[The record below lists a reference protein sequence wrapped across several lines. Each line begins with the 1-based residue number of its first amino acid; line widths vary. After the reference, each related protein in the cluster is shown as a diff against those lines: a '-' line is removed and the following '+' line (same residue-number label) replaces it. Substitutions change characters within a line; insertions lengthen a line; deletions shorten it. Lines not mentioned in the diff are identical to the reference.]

1 MIKPIVEFTPSQ
13 KVGLEKLKKFLA
25 VPVTRDIN
33 SRVFVLTGMAGT
45 GKTTLIRYAFEKE
58 LQEDFNTIDKKD
70 VGKSMF
76 SLPNIMG
83 VTMSHKAKNVLS
95 QSIHICKTFASTF
108 GLKLI
113 YGENGEQ
120 IFIKLPKKEMETFPC
135 ELPLRAFVHDECS
148 MYDNSM
154 LTHALEDTNYSS
166 KIIFMGDA
174 GQLPPISSEGDND
187 SPVFTLDISD
197 DNKHELT
204 ERMRQTNENPILALS
219 DIVYAEIFGN
229 QNLSY
234 VLNCLKEDNVVGD
247 CGHTTLTYSQFLQ
260 DYKNSSEDYT
270 DTKVVA
276 YRRDRVLAFNEAIR
290 NYVHNKPDRL
300 FIDHEIIYM
309 NDTYTRSK
317 MAKKFGKDVKIVEY
331 VCYNSDEYKIKL
343 VTEGI
348 IDGIKCYILHIDTA
362 GHPHLLDNPDA
373 FIPVVMK
380 SSESDYNRRC
390 SNLAHFANTAEYK
403 DKSFKWKKFYE
414 FKNNFG
420 DVAYGYCYTGHK
432 IQGSGYKN
440 IYVDINDIVTVGPIS
455 DKRKLQAIYTAMTR
469 ATHLVKFLK
478 A

>member
-1 MIKPIVEFTPSQ
+1 MIKPITEFTPSQ
-13 KVGLEKLKKFLA
+13 KIGLEKLKKFLA
-25 VPVTRDIN
+25 IPITRDIN
-33 SRVFVLTGMAGT
+33 TRVFVLRGMAGT

-58 LQEDFNTIDKKD
+58 LLEDFNTIDKKD
-70 VGKSMF
+70 VGKTMF
-76 SLPNIMG
+76 NLPNVMG

-95 QSIHICKTFASTF
+95 NSIHICKTFAATF
-108 GLKLI
+108 GLKLV

-135 ELPLRAFVHDECS
+135 ELPLRAFIHDECS
-148 MYDNSM
+148 MYDHAM
-154 LTHALEDTNYSS
+154 LKHVLEDTNFSS
-166 KIIFMGDA
+166 KIVFMGDA
-174 GQLPPISSEGDND
+174 GQLPPINSEGDDD
-187 SPVFTLDISD
+187 SPVFSLGLLD

-219 DIVYAEIFGN
+219 DIVYGEIFGT
-229 QNLSY
+229 QNLDL
-234 VLNCLKEDNVVGD
+234 VLNCLKEDKVVGD
-247 CGHTTLTYSQFLQ
+247 TGHMTLSYNQFLN

-276 YRRDRVLAFNEAIR
+276 YRKKRVEAFNEAIR
-290 NYVHNKPDRL
+290 KHVHNNPDRM

-309 NDTYTRSK
+309 NDTYTRT
-317 MAKKFGKDVKIVEY
+317 MLAKKFGKDVKVTEY

-348 IDGIKCYILHIDTA
+348 IDTIKCYILHIDTA
-362 GHPHLLDNPDA
+362 GHPHLLDNPNA
-373 FIPVVMK
+373 FIPVPMQ
-380 SSESDYNRRC
+380 SSMPNYHKRC
-390 SNLAHFANTAEYK
+390 SDLSHFAKIADFK
-403 DKSFKWKKFYE
+403 DKAFKWKKFYE

-420 DVAYGYCYTGHK
+420 DVAYGYCFTGHK

-469 ATHLVKFLK
+469 ATHMVKFLK